1 MNEHSYTRRRD
12 EGAILPLV
20 LVVTVVLSIIVVGIA
35 TYTSAG
41 LRYGQQ
47 SEARAGRLASAQ
59 GAMDDALEQLS
70 LRSSLCATAAGGAGI
85 DVPFPETVNG
95 SNVVVSCRIVGGAL
109 PPADGWAIVITEE
122 GAPATGNTFQF
133 SLGGKPEINGPIFLN
148 SPSRSEFQQ
157 ATTIVEGDIWYPDDG
172 CAESNPSDPG
182 VQFARS
188 SVTLNNLSFDPSTR
202 GIYCVNRTWDQ
213 LFGTNLI
220 VAPEVSTYNNG
231 ANAAYLNPGY
241 NVEGSCRVFEPGY
254 YTNLPLGN
262 NNYFKSGVYVFDNL
276 GTVTLKNKTMTM
288 GNVTRQEFPAVDNTA
303 CDTVRLNDSDA
314 GATLY
319 TKGNTRFVSQSNSG
333 IEVSGRQ
340 QGTAFVAVHSLTS
353 SLGYSTPLFT
363 ADNGAKKEV
372 AIQALLWAPY
382 NSLQFDTIP
391 AQKAAV
397 LRGGAVVAGFTGG
410 VSAAAVGFVIEV
422 PTSAASTKLLLE
434 STATD
439 SQGENT
445 VRVIANY
452 RPSTGEVAV
461 ASRRVLD

>member
-1 MNEHSYTRRRD
+1 MSRKSVMRQRRD

-20 LVVTVVLSIIVVGIA
+20 LVVIVVLSVIVVAIA

-95 SNVVVSCRIVGGAL
+95 SSVVVSCRIVGGAL

-122 GAPATGNTFQF
+122 GAPATGTTFEF
-133 SLGGKPEINGPIFLN
+133 SLGGKPEINGPVFLN
-148 SPSRSEFQQ
+148 SPSRGLFAQP
-157 ATTIVEGDIWYPDDG
+157 TTIVEGDIWYPDDD
-172 CAESNPSDPG
+172 CAESNEADDG

-188 SVTLNNLSFDPSTR
+188 SVTMGNLSFDPSTR
-202 GIYCVNRTWDQ
+202 GIHCVNREWDE

-220 VAPEVSTYNNG
+220 VAPEVADYEADRATWENPTYDVQG
-231 ANAAYLNPGY
+231 A
-241 NVEGSCRVFEPGY
+241 CRVFEPGY
-254 YTNLPLGN
+254 YTSLPLGN
-262 NNYFKSGVYVFDNL
+262 NNYFKSGVYVFDDL
-276 GTVTLKNKTMTM
+276 GAVTLKNKTMTM
-288 GNVTRQEFPAVDNTA
+288 GNITRQEFPAIDNTP
-303 CDTVRLNDSDA
+303 CDGIRLGDSDR

-319 TKGNTRFVSQSNSG
+319 VKGDTRFISESNSG

-340 QGTAFVAVHSLTS
+340 QGTAFVAVHALSS

-391 AQKAAV
+391 SQKAAV

-434 STATD
+434 ATATD